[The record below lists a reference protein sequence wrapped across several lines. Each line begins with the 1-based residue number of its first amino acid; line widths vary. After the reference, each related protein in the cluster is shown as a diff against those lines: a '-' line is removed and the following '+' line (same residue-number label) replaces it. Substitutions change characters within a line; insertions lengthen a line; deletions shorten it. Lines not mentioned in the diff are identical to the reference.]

1 MTDKTAAKRQAAIRA
16 RMHRVEVLLDRDAYA
31 SMREMIEAGE
41 VANVADAIRSAIK
54 DKIRRWRRKTK

>member
-41 VANVADAIRSAIK
+41 VANVADAMRSAIL

>member
-1 MTDKTAAKRQAAIRA
+1 MTDKTAAKRQAALRA